1 MTGRTY
7 WRTLLAASVA
17 ISVAGN
23 TGHVLLTQ
31 ADHRVAAAAW
41 AAVPPLM
48 LAAITHGMA
57 ATAGAGVRRWIYRAG
72 VTGAV
77 CIALMAFAVSFV
89 ALREVSILL
98 GCPPAVAA
106 LMPLIVDAA
115 IAVSTTMVLAVR
127 PEDSPAVHA
136 VHAVHAP
143 DAADASH
150 ALPDAPLEYPAGL
163 AWMGDAGPATR
174 DLDLAAETAPEPVV
188 SSADAAA
195 SVDESVEDQVLR
207 MHQRGDS
214 QPTIAAAIG
223 KSQSTV
229 SRMLKRL
236 EAEEATAAA

>member
-7 WRTLLAASVA
+7 WRALLAASVA

-72 VTGAV
+72 VAGAV
-77 CIALMAFAVSFV
+77 AIAMMAFAVSFV
-89 ALREVSILL
+89 ALRDVSVLL

-127 PEDSPAVHA
+127 PAAETAAESPAHA
-136 VHAVHAP
+136 DDARTDAP
-143 DAADASH
+143 DAG
-150 ALPDAPLEYPAGL
+150 LEYPAGL
-163 AWMGDAGPATR
+163 TWMGDAGPATG
-174 DLDLAAETAPEPVV
+174 DIDVAVEAAPEPVA
-188 SSADAAA
+188 SSEDAGA
-195 SVDESVEDQVLR
+195 SAHETREEKIWR

-214 QPTIAAAIG
+214 QPTIAAALACH
-223 KSQSTV
+223 QSTV
-229 SRMLKRL
+229 SRILKRL
-236 EAEEATAAA
+236 EAAEAAAASAAA